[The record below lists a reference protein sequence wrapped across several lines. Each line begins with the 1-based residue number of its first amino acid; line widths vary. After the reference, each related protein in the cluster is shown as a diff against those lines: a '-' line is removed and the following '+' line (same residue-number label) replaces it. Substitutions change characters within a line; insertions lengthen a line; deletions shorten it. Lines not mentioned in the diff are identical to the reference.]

1 MADLTQALSVQN
13 IVKRYGEHLVLPG
26 VSLSVGTRDIVCLL
40 GPSGCGKSTLARI
53 AASLLEPEEGTVS
66 VDGLAVTEPDANRFM
81 IFQEQDQIFPWKT
94 AFGNVAF
101 PLKLGGVPD
110 WRARGIE
117 SLREVGLETAAG
129 KYPHQL
135 SGGMRQRVGL
145 ARAFA
150 MRPSVLIMDEP
161 FASVDASLRF
171 DLQDLLVRLVAEH
184 SQAVLFVT
192 HEIDESIRL
201 ADRIAVMSADGTIA
215 GEHTVPI
222 ERPRDARSPAGSK
235 LAHALFEQ
243 VSGRPPR

>member
-1 MADLTQALSVQN
+1 MADPTEALSVLN
-13 IVKRYGEHLVLPG
+13 IVKRYGDHLVLPG
-26 VSLSVGTRDIVCLL
+26 VSLSVGTHDIVCLL
-40 GPSGCGKSTLARI
+40 GPSGCGKSTLAKI
-53 AASLLEPEEGTVS
+53 AASLLEPDEGMVCVNGVPVTV
-66 VDGLAVTEPDANRFM
+66 PDANRFM

-94 AFGNVAF
+94 AFGNVTF

-117 SLREVGLETAAG
+117 TLREVGLETAAR

-135 SGGMRQRVGL
+135 SGGMRQRVAL

-150 MRPSVLIMDEP
+150 MRPAVLIMDEP
-161 FASVDASLRF
+161 FASVDASLRS

-184 SQAVLFVT
+184 NQAVLFVT

-201 ADRIAVMSADGTIA
+201 ADRIVVMSHDGTVA
-215 GEHTVPI
+215 GEHTVPMN
-222 ERPRDARSPAGSK
+222 RPRDARSPVGSK

-243 VSGRPPR
+243 LSERPPR

>member
-1 MADLTQALSVQN
+1 MADSAEALSVLN
-13 IVKRYGEHLVLPG
+13 IVKRYGDHLVLPG
-26 VSLSVGTRDIVCLL
+26 VSLSVGAREIVCLL
-40 GPSGCGKSTLARI
+40 GPSGCGKSTLAKI
-53 AASLLEPEEGTVS
+53 AASLLEPDDGTVR
-66 VDGLAVTEPDANRFM
+66 VNGVPVTAPDANRFM

-94 AFGNVAF
+94 ALGNVTF
-101 PLKLGGVPD
+101 PLRLDGVPD

-117 SLREVGLETAAG
+117 TLREVGLEAAAE

-135 SGGMRQRVGL
+135 SGGMRQRVAL

-201 ADRIAVMSADGTIA
+201 ADRIVVMSDDGAVT

-222 ERPRDARSPAGSK
+222 DRPRDARSPVGSR

-243 VSGRPPR
+243 LSEHPSR

>member
-1 MADLTQALSVQN
+1 MADPAVALSVLN
-13 IVKRYGEHLVLPG
+13 IVKRYGDHLVLPD
-26 VSLSVGTRDIVCLL
+26 VSLSVGAGEIVCLL
-40 GPSGCGKSTLARI
+40 GPSGCGKSTLAKI
-53 AASLLEPEEGTVS
+53 AASLLEPDEGTVC
-66 VDGLAVTEPDANRFM
+66 VNGVAVTAPDANRFM

-94 AFGNVAF
+94 ALGNVTF
-101 PLKLGGVPD
+101 PLKLGGVPG

-117 SLREVGLETAAG
+117 TLREVGLEAAAG
-129 KYPHQL
+129 KFPHQL
-135 SGGMRQRVGL
+135 SGGMRQRVAL

-184 SQAVLFVT
+184 RQAVLFVT

-201 ADRIAVMSADGTIA
+201 ADRIVVMSDDGA
-215 GEHTVPI
+215 VAAKHSVPI
-222 ERPRDARSPAGSK
+222 HRPRDARSPVGSK

-243 VSGRPPR
+243 LSERPSR

>member
-53 AASLLEPEEGTVS
+53 AASLLAPDEGTVS

-110 WRARGIE
+110 WRARGLE

-145 ARAFA
+145 ARAFS

-222 ERPRDARSPAGSK
+222 ERPRDARSPAGSQ